1 MYPPAGRA
9 AHALPRQVVGD
20 LGSAI
25 RARLHAEAI
34 ESRTMMCA
42 ALPASEPLLDVRDL
56 RTRFKTDEGIV
67 RAVDGVS
74 FTVGEGERVGIVGE
88 SGSGKSV
95 TALSIM
101 RLIDPPAGWIAGG
114 EVSFRGR
121 DLLAMSERELR
132 GIRGRSI
139 AMIFQDAMTSLDPV
153 FTVGDQLVETIVQH
167 AGVTKTEARERAVKA
182 LRDVQIPQAERRLDD
197 YPHQFSGGMR
207 QRVMI
212 AIALSCEPSLVI
224 ADEPTTALDV
234 TTQAQTLE
242 LLYEITDQHHTAVV
256 LITHDLA
263 VVAGF
268 CETVHVMYAGR
279 LVESGTAEDIF
290 YRPMHPYTAG
300 LLGSVTRLDRD
311 PGPLPSIPGS
321 PPSLVLVPS
330 GCAFHPRCAF
340 AEERCVREAPALH
353 AALGSH
359 TAACHFAGQ
368 LELTREG
375 VAR

>member
-1 MYPPAGRA
+1 MTPSQGPTDDSPRGSTAG
-9 AHALPRQVVGD
+9 
-20 LGSAI
+20 
-25 RARLHAEAI
+25 
-34 ESRTMMCA
+34 
-42 ALPASEPLLDVRDL
+42 PLLEVRDL
-56 RTRFKTDEGIV
+56 RTRFRTDEGLV

-74 FTVGEGERVGIVGE
+74 FTVGEGERVGVVGE

-101 RLIDPPAGWIAGG
+101 GLIDPPAGWIAGG
-114 EVSFRGR
+114 EVLFRGR
-121 DLLAMSERELR
+121 DLLALSEREMR
-132 GIRGRSI
+132 RIRGRSI
-139 AMIFQDAMTSLDPV
+139 AMIFQDPMTSLDPV
-153 FTVGDQLVETIVQH
+153 FTVGDQLIETIVRH
-167 AGVTKTEARERAVKA
+167 RNVAKAEARDLAIQA
-182 LRDVQIPQAERRLDD
+182 LRDVRIPQAESRLDD

-212 AIALSCEPSLVI
+212 AIALSTNPSLVI

-242 LLYEITDQHHTAVV
+242 LLYALTDQHHAAVV

-268 CETVHVMYAGR
+268 CDTVHVMYAGR
-279 LVESGTAEDIF
+279 LVESGTAEDIY
-290 YRPMHPYTAG
+290 YRAMHPYTAG

-321 PPSLVLVPS
+321 PPSMVRVPS

-340 AEERCVREAPALH
+340 AEERCMRDEPALRGQGGAH
-353 AALGSH
+353 V
-359 TAACHFAGQ
+359 AACHFAGE
-368 LELTREG
+368 LELTQEG
-375 VAR
+375 VAP